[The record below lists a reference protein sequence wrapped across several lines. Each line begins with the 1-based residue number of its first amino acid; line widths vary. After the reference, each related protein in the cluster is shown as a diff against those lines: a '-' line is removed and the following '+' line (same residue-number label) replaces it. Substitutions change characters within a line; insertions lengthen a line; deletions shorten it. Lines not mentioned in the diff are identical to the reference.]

1 MPLVFSTEAKQ
12 KLRETVARYPSAMA
26 ATLPALHLAQ
36 AEFGHVSDEAI
47 EAVASEL
54 GLSPA
59 HVYGVATFYT
69 MYNKRPVGTY
79 HVQVCTNVSCMLDGG
94 YDCLRVAQ
102 AAASVA
108 PETFTVSEVEC
119 LASCGTAVC
128 VQVNDDYHE
137 QMNVQRL
144 EALLGELGRRG

>member
-1 MPLVFSTEAKQ
+1 MPLVLDGGQQ
-12 KLRETVARYPSAMA
+12 KLRETVARYPERDGGHA
-26 ATLPALHLAQ
+26 AGAAPGASGVRARL
-36 AEFGHVSDEAI
+36 DEAI
-47 EAVASEL
+47 EGSQAAGFGARL
-54 GLSPA
+54 RRGDLLH
-59 HVYGVATFYT
+59 HVQ
-69 MYNKRPVGTY
+69 RSVGTY
-79 HVQVCTNVSCMLDGG
+79 HVQVCKNVSCKLDGG

-102 AAASVA
+102 AADSVA

>member
-1 MPLVFSTEAKQ
+1 
-12 KLRETVARYPSAMA
+12 MA
-26 ATLPALHLAQ
+26 VTPPTLHLAQ
-36 AEFGHVSDEAI
+36 AEFGHVSTRRSKGRKRP
-47 EAVASEL
+47 VS
-54 GLSPA
+54 A